1 MLEKIKVPFHFLMA
15 ALNVLGTLWIV
26 AITIL
31 ITADV
36 TGRAFFNSPIFGVPE
51 IVKISVVGIVWL
63 QMSYTLK
70 INGHLRSHVILD
82 RINPRARELF
92 HSFAYFLGLVI
103 FLLVIYS
110 GWDTMIESWVGGEFE
125 GEAPVRVPTYPI
137 RSILLI
143 GALLTAI
150 QFFFLLIESS
160 RRFLFPEGLTESSGG
175 GESND

>member
-1 MLEKIKVPFHFLMA
+1 MA

-36 TGRAFFNSPIFGVPE
+36 TGRAFFDSPIFGVPE

-70 INGHLRSHVILD
+70 IDGHLRSHIIID
-82 RINPRARELF
+82 RVNPRLREVF
-92 HSFAYFLGLVI
+92 HLLTYLLGLTI
-103 FLLVIYS
+103 FALIIYS
-110 GWDTMIESWVGGEFE
+110 GWDTMIDAWVDGEFE

-137 RSILLI
+137 RSIVLL
-143 GALLTAI
+143 GAFLTSV
-150 QFFFLLIESS
+150 Q
-160 RRFLFPEGLTESSGG
+160 FLFLFVDSLKRLIVSKDADRKG
-175 GESND
+175 NRRRKI